1 MTAVFM
7 QELYIPIIPIRELQ
21 YFLAADQ
28 VCI

>member
-21 YFLAADQ
+21 YFHAADK